1 VEAVVDAN
9 EPPMPG
15 HATVKQAWNFGKAL
29 VRGQKE
35 GWDILKTVIKDKV
48 REVI

>member
-1 VEAVVDAN
+1 VDAN

-15 HATVKQAWNFGKAL
+15 HATTKQALGFAEAL
-29 VRGQKE
+29 IRGEKDR
-35 GWDILKTVIKDKV
+35 WTIIKTVIKDKI